1 MVCLCRERGQNLQ
14 WGLAGGEVGGATV
27 TQGFQLFTKG
37 ALWISFIWSEI
48 PSRVKTDVSE
58 RLKVDSF
65 LASEGLRRFLGAPV

>member
-1 MVCLCRERGQNLQ
+1 MFVQRERSELTMGPG
-14 WGLAGGEVGGATV
+14 WRGGGGATV